1 MVKGYKTIKLF
12 QNFMYVIRISYWL
25 LYLQLEHFKVLHSM
39 STPESFTC
47 LQVIYDY
54 HMRDYA
60 MLCVVK
66 ETSL

>member
-1 MVKGYKTIKLF
+1 
-12 QNFMYVIRISYWL
+12 
-25 LYLQLEHFKVLHSM
+25 M